1 MRKIEVHVN
10 IELRFFSE
18 KQYLLDVI
26 FYFIGKLKIWISRPT
41 SLETKKK
48 VTPSF
53 NFPLHIH
60 NIIFQ
65 SSIMKNSW
73 RTLIMQHC

>member
-26 FYFIGKLKIWISRPT
+26 FYFIGKLKIWIPRPT
-41 SLETKKK
+41 SLETKK
-48 VTPSF
+48 
-53 NFPLHIH
+53 
-60 NIIFQ
+60 
-65 SSIMKNSW
+65 
-73 RTLIMQHC
+73 